1 MKLFKK
7 TKQSFRENEGSAF
20 YKKLKLI
27 RNPVYKLL
35 FFIALTVSTALLY
48 FTEIGCV
55 WYHFLGIRCA
65 GCGMSRALI
74 ALLNG
79 DILLSLKYHFMLFS
93 VPILFLYIIF
103 DGKPFKNKR
112 LNTAVLILILS
123 GFAVR
128 WLMWYI

>member
-1 MKLFKK
+1 MKIFKK
-7 TKQSFRENEGSAF
+7 TEQSFRENEGSAF
-20 YKKLKLI
+20 YKKLKSI

-35 FFIALTVSTALLY
+35 FFIALLASTALLY

-55 WYHFLGIRCA
+55 WYHFFGIRCA

-74 ALLNG
+74 SLLKG
-79 DILLSLKYHFMLFS
+79 DILLSLKYHFMLWS

-103 DGKPFKNKR
+103 DGKPFKSKR
-112 LNTAVLILILS
+112 LNIVLLIFIML

>member
-1 MKLFKK
+1 MKSFKK
-7 TKQSFRENEGSAF
+7 TEQSFRENEGSAF
-20 YKKLKLI
+20 YRKLKSI
-27 RNPVYKLL
+27 RHPILKLL
-35 FFIALTVSTALLY
+35 FPLILLALTSLLY

-74 ALLNG
+74 ALLRG
-79 DILLSLKYHFMLFS
+79 DIGLSLKYHFMLWS
-93 VPILFLYIIF
+93 VPVLYLYILF

-112 LNTAVLILILS
+112 LNTVLLIFILL